1 MDFEKVK
8 RVIVDTID
16 CNEADVDMDARFL
29 EDLDADSLDVVQINI
44 EIEKALGVNV
54 PDEEIPFLKTVGDLY
69 RYVSTHA

>member
-1 MDFEKVK
+1 MDFEKV
-8 RVIVDTID
+8 RQVIVETLGCD
-16 CNEADVDMDARFL
+16 EAAVEMDARFL

-69 RYVSTHA
+69 KYVSAHA